1 MNIILAHSRL
11 ARIRNK
17 TVGLGIKAVES
28 RIIRS
33 YPDAMLMVFEESSY
47 HITAQSAQTGRI
59 SMETLF
65 KTRRRKIIHT
75 TIVSRY
81 PNATFIIIRNTI
93 NKTLARTPARIVDFR
108 QHVPDTVLNVI
119 LHQSIIAGYEKRLV
133 VVAVK
138 LMDMMN
144 CITQGSADELFG
156 TTIGVELV
164 KSIFPGSDINITIGS
179 SQHRHAVK
187 HGCIALQRECF
198 KLVGRLVEMIDAGF
212 TLVTEHPYLVVGINQ
227 RTFHFTLNIL
237 HRILMQFVS
246 SPIVSEHALSAS
258 RNPNILI
265 AVKRKIKDRRRNLI
279 TQFLELVGCI
289 REQIGSII
297 ATYQQSFF
305 ASSKGAHKLVYSRKG
320 IIIGF
325 DIVSVKTAQS
335 VVCTKP
341 HVSLGTLNHATH
353 SITRQTIIH
362 RDRAHH
368 RVDSSQLCTRV
379 GLRYRMWLRLNIRSP
394 FRNEGCRHLRL
405 SPYRHHHA
413 EHRNH

>member
-1 MNIILAHSRL
+1 
-11 ARIRNK
+11 
-17 TVGLGIKAVES
+17 
-28 RIIRS
+28 
-33 YPDAMLMVFEESSY
+33 
-47 HITAQSAQTGRI
+47 
-59 SMETLF
+59 
-65 KTRRRKIIHT
+65 
-75 TIVSRY
+75 
-81 PNATFIIIRNTI
+81 
-93 NKTLARTPARIVDFR
+93 
-108 QHVPDTVLNVI
+108 
-119 LHQSIIAGYEKRLV
+119 
-133 VVAVK
+133 
-138 LMDMMN
+138 MMN
-144 CITQGSADELFG
+144 SITQGSADELFG

-164 KSIFPGSDINITIGS
+164 KSVFPGSDIKIAIGS

-198 KLVGRLVEMIDAGF
+198 KLVGRLVEMIDAGS
-212 TLVTEHPYLVVGINQ
+212 TMVTEHPYLVVGINQ
-227 RTFHFTLNIL
+227 RTLHFTLNIL

-246 SPIVSEHALSAS
+246 SPIVSEHALSVG

-265 AVKRKIKDRRRNLI
+265 AVKRKIKDRCRNLI
-279 TQFLELVGCI
+279 TQFLESVSCI
-289 REQIGSII
+289 TEQIGSII
-297 ATYQQSFF
+297 ATYQQAFF
-305 ASSKGAHKLVYSRKG
+305 ASSKSAHKLVYSRKG

-368 RVDSSQLCTRV
+368 RVDRSPLCTRV

-394 FRNEGCRHLRL
+394 FRDEGCRYLRL